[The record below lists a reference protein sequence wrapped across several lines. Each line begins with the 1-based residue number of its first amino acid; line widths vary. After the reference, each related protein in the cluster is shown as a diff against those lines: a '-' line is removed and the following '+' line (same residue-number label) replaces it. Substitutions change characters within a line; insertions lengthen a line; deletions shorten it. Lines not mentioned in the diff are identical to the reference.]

1 MEMSLWNRL
10 TLGGAMM
17 VVSSWDA
24 LQPTQLGG
32 LVNPLIPVLLSEANS
47 GFEGN
52 SLAGFDAVCYLPRT
66 KLYGQLFV
74 DDYNNDK
81 ASPQALG
88 TQVGAYVVPN
98 LPVEA
103 RFEYTRITAFTYY
116 HRVYSIMFENYLAT
130 MGHPLGPDADQLFA
144 TVDVTPNHWLKVEI
158 AADYTRRGYYNRGDC
173 NRMSFDADDTTF
185 LKDYYSF
192 PARGHDSLG
201 NVIEEVDKT
210 LRFSPGLE
218 IRPLR
223 DLFASLSVGLWHS
236 QNYQG
241 AIGLNKNGVDVAL
254 KVEYRY

>member
-1 MEMSLWNRL
+1 
-10 TLGGAMM
+10 
-17 VVSSWDA
+17 
-24 LQPTQLGG
+24 
-32 LVNPLIPVLLSEANS
+32 
-47 GFEGN
+47 
-52 SLAGFDAVCYLPRT
+52 
-66 KLYGQLFV
+66 
-74 DDYNNDK
+74 
-81 ASPQALG
+81 
-88 TQVGAYVVPN
+88 
-98 LPVEA
+98 
-103 RFEYTRITAFTYY
+103 
-116 HRVYSIMFENYLAT
+116 
-130 MGHPLGPDADQLFA
+130 
-144 TVDVTPNHWLKVEI
+144 
-158 AADYTRRGYYNRGDC
+158 
-173 NRMSFDADDTTF
+173 MSFDADDTTF